1 MVRSRDGDHSGCRIS
16 EIAMKFVVIGGS
28 GLIGRQVVQGLEQL
42 GHEVIAAS
50 PSTGIN
56 TMTRQGLAGALSGAQ
71 VVIDVANSPSFDDG
85 PVMTFFETSGRNLLA
100 AARTAGVRHH
110 LALSVV
116 GTERLTASGYFR
128 AKLVQ
133 ENLIKTSGMPYTI
146 LRATQFFEFIPAI
159 VEGGAVGDA
168 IRLPPAMIQ
177 PVASADVAAALVEL
191 AFGAPLNDTVEIAG
205 PDPFPLDVLGRK
217 YLTSKQDPRPVIA
230 DIHVGYFGTPV
241 DDRSLTPD
249 AGARLGTSRLDD
261 WLGH

>member
-1 MVRSRDGDHSGCRIS
+1 
-16 EIAMKFVVIGGS
+16 MKFVVIGGS
-28 GLIGRQVVQGLEQL
+28 GLIGSKVVLGLKHL

-50 PSTGIN
+50 PSTGVN
-56 TMTRQGLAGALSGAQ
+56 TLTRQGLAGALSDAQ
-71 VVIDVANSPSFDDG
+71 VVIDVANAPSFEDG

-116 GTERLTASGYFR
+116 GTERLTASGYFK

-159 VEGGAVGDA
+159 VEGGAAGDV
-168 IRLPPAMIQ
+168 IKLPPAMIQ
-177 PVASADVAAALVEL
+177 PVAAADVAAALVEL
-191 AFGAPLNDTVEIAG
+191 ALGTPLNDTVEIAG

-241 DDRSLTPD
+241 DDRSLAPD
-249 AGARLGTSRLDD
+249 AGARIGASHLDD